1 MHLTVP
7 QIHFLSKSGAQFQ
20 VGQCGA
26 AHSSVPLGVMC
37 RWGPCANNG
46 PPVPEPVA
54 SVSSG
59 LTFPFTSL
67 IRRVQELDQKSSQV
81 PCSSVLWVIVGRSF
95 NCAGEGGLHRGGRSG
110 RESRKR
116 RRSGVRPWEPEKGER
131 RKCTVVVGR
140 SWQEGQC

>member
-1 MHLTVP
+1 MRLVVP
-7 QIHFLSKSGAQFQ
+7 QIHFLSKSGAQSQ

-26 AHSSVPLGVMC
+26 AHSSILPGVTC
-37 RWGPCANNG
+37 PWGPRANNG
-46 PPVPEPVA
+46 PPVSEPVA

-59 LTFPFTSL
+59 LTFPFMSL

-110 RESRKR
+110 RGSRK
-116 RRSGVRPWEPEKGER
+116 RRSGVRPCGLEKGER
-131 RKCTVVVGR
+131 RRCKVVIGR